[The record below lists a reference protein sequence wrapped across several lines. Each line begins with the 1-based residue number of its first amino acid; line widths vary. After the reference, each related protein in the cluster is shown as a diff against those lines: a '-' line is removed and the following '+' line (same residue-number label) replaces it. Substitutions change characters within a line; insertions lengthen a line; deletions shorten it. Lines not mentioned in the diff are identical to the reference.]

1 MRPLLNGRGSVRNEH
16 AYQSGCWQHDRQA
29 AVCLVLMLSF
39 ALVAFAQSGAD
50 GARQLEAAIHREI
63 VLGDLKGAI
72 EAYRGVL
79 ALEGAPRPV
88 AAHALFQIGQCQEK
102 LGNRAAA
109 EDAYRRVA
117 DSYSDQEQAPAAR
130 AKLTEWE
137 QEVAGPRNLRFA
149 EGTPG
154 KAPPRWTVLALPK
167 DMDFMAPLQ
176 RKGCRGE
183 SCVVV
188 QSPPN
193 TPSSYA
199 SMMQSFD
206 ASAYRGKTVRLRA
219 WMKVD
224 RELPDDHGQMF
235 MTVSRANRRTGFA
248 DNMGDRPV
256 HSDQWTL
263 CAITGAVDRDA
274 QFIDFGF
281 MSFGKGHV
289 WVDGITFEVL
299 R

>member
-1 MRPLLNGRGSVRNEH
+1 MGKPRTL
-16 AYQSGCWQHDRQA
+16 A
-29 AVCLVLMLSF
+29 ALFV
-39 ALVAFAQSGAD
+39 VAFAALAQTGAD
-50 GARQLEAAIHREI
+50 GARQLEAAIHREV

-79 ALEGAPRPV
+79 ALEGASRAV
-88 AAHALFQIGQCQEK
+88 AARAQFQIGQCQEK

-109 EDAYRRVA
+109 EDAYRRVVE
-117 DSYSDQEQAPAAR
+117 SYGDQEQAAAAR
-130 AKLTEWE
+130 TKLTEWE
-137 QEVAGPRNLRFA
+137 EAVSGPRNLRFA

-154 KAPPRWTVLALPK
+154 KWPPGWTVLALPK

-183 SCVVV
+183 SCVIV

-193 TPSSYA
+193 APSPYGA
-199 SMMQSFD
+199 MMQTLI

-219 WMKVD
+219 WMRV
-224 RELPDDHGQMF
+224 ENAQADDHGQMF
-235 MTVSRANRRTGFA
+235 LSVSRANHRTGFF

-256 HSDQWTL
+256 RSGQWTQ
-263 CAITGAVDRDA
+263 CEIVGTMDRDA

-281 MSFGKGHV
+281 MSFGKGRV
-289 WVDGITFEVL
+289 WVDGVSFEVVG
-299 R
+299 RR